1 MPAEN
6 IGNNTPSGACRGSL
20 EISLAALI
28 FLTILPLLLLS
39 QSLVTWLSVVLALVV
54 TLYFFIILRTAR
66 RNSHIRAPPLFVF
79 ILFILPFIFAFVFWV
94 EAYELTRS
102 ISVSVMA
109 LGLIF
114 TFWTNFFAVPL
125 AIYHK
130 RLERMEPP
138 LRDSPLVSIIVPAFN
153 EERVIARSIESLVET
168 DYPNKEIIVVDDG
181 STDNTFAIASSYG
194 RLGVKV
200 YRKEN
205 GGKHSALNYGIRLS
219 SGEIIVTVDAD
230 SIIARGAVRALVR
243 KFQDDAV
250 NAVCGNIKVLNRVNW
265 VTRCQALEYVAG
277 INIFRRAF
285 DLFGAVAVVPGALGA
300 YRRSV
305 LEEGGFYDPDT
316 IVEDFDTTIKTLK
329 SGKIVQA
336 SSDAIAYTEAPVSLG
351 DLYRQRMRWYRGNFQ
366 TIRKHR
372 DAFLNSRYGFL
383 YQLTLPF
390 VLLTMAV
397 LPFAGVAVWISAALS
412 ILSGYAAHVLL
423 MLSIFL
429 ALQFLLSLLAIE
441 IDGEDRRLAFYSP
454 FFVVGYKHLID
465 FFLIKALF
473 DVLIKKEFS
482 WTRVRRI
489 GEAAE

>member
-1 MPAEN
+1 MAFESADN
-6 IGNNTPSGACRGSL
+6 STPGESHRGSI
-20 EISLAALI
+20 EIVWAALV
-28 FLTILPLLLLS
+28 FLLMLPLLLLS
-39 QSLVTWLSVVLALVV
+39 QSLVTWLSVALALAV
-54 TLYFFIILRTAR
+54 TLYLLFILRTAH
-66 RNSHIRAPPLFVF
+66 RNPNIPMPPLFV
-79 ILFILPFIFAFVFWV
+79 LVLLMLPFIFVVYFWV

-102 ISVSVMA
+102 ISLSVMA

-114 TFWTNFFAVPL
+114 TLWTNFFAVPL

-130 RLERMEPP
+130 KLERMEPP
-138 LRDSPLVSIIVPAFN
+138 LRDYPLVSIIVPAFN

-168 DYPNKEIIVVDDG
+168 DYPNKEIILVDDG

-194 RLGVKV
+194 HLGVKV

-230 SIIARGAVRALVR
+230 SVIARGAIRALVR
-243 KFQDDAV
+243 KFEDDAV
-250 NAVCGNIKVLNRVNW
+250 NAVCGNIKVLNRINW
-265 VTRCQALEYVAG
+265 VTRCQALEYVTG

-366 TIRKHR
+366 TMWKHR

-390 VLLTMAV
+390 VLLTMVV

-412 ILSGYAAHVLL
+412 IINGYAVHVLL
-423 MLSIFL
+423 MFAIFV
-429 ALQFLLSLLAIE
+429 ALQLLLTLLAIE

-473 DVLIKKEFS
+473 DVLFKKEFS

-489 GEAAE
+489 GETSG